1 MGSSASVSPNNTTT
15 VSPNTNN
22 PNTNNNNTV
31 SPSSPSSSPSSPS
44 SNSDAQTTNQL
55 EILVNRDELLAPRF
69 TKPLLGYKTSRS
81 DYLNLLKRIIYSSF
95 LQTLPA
101 TTPALEFANQTA
113 LLDSSVISDAG
124 FVAFL
129 RANISELVQKNLI

>member
-1 MGSSASVSPNNTTT
+1 MGSSASVSPNNNTT
-15 VSPNTNN
+15 VSPNDNN
-22 PNTNNNNTV
+22 NTVSPNNNNTV
-31 SPSSPSSSPSSPS
+31 SPSPSSPS